1 MAENLELHSS
11 DLEKYIILRSEG
23 DLQNIVSM
31 PTAREAPADGNYLAE
46 MCIGWPPGL
55 RILLKAGYHLDKRK
69 LLSHALR
76 SNCYES
82 VQLLLIDDNSGINT
96 SHVHMAHE
104 TGNFEI
110 FKLVVHALAE
120 SRRKLQKL
128 AERHLPAHI
137 QGQLYLPKQGVLD
150 SHASQVSS
158 KLKMFDIHFDLGLDF
173 PDRLD
178 TVYGYIEYDINA
190 AKMLFDAGFQNLE
203 EEEKNG
209 KEENKGLTMLM
220 HLALV
225 VGWRVQPLGGLKKV
239 LETLQFLVGKGADL
253 HRRQHGDG
261 RTAMHFLGLGVSS
274 LFQSCVGDEI
284 QPGRSSY
291 LIKWSDIS
299 PSRSLSAILGVL
311 DREWS
316 PLKHKSWHFLE
327 NLFMDCHKDACS
339 CACSAQGCLPSTIF
353 FRDLMKGKGFLLKMQ
368 AVSEV
373 VRFLSE
379 RTKPDSVKA
388 WNDALAPT
396 VIRICIFEHLEL
408 THLCCL
414 ESGPWHETQYDKLR
428 DDMECIR
435 DEERPLIKQVENL
448 TVFFLSKYHEMGL
461 GLPEFLLEYW
471 SVEIKKNP
479 RLEDEGKKLEY
490 EKEIERI
497 RSVGVILDESC
508 T

>member
-1 MAENLELHSS
+1 
-11 DLEKYIILRSEG
+11 
-23 DLQNIVSM
+23 
-31 PTAREAPADGNYLAE
+31 
-46 MCIGWPPGL
+46 
-55 RILLKAGYHLDKRK
+55 
-69 LLSHALR
+69 
-76 SNCYES
+76 
-82 VQLLLIDDNSGINT
+82 
-96 SHVHMAHE
+96 
-104 TGNFEI
+104 
-110 FKLVVHALAE
+110 VHALAE